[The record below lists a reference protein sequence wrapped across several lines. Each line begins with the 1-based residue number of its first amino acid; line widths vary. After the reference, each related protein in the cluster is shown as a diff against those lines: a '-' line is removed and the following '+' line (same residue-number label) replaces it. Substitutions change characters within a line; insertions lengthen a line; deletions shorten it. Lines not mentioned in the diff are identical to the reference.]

1 MSDSLQPHESQHA
14 RPPCPSQAP
23 RLYLNSCPLSQWC
36 YPAISSSVI
45 PVSSLLQSFPASGSF
60 QMSQF
65 FVYGDQSV
73 GVSASA
79 SVLQMANKHMNRC
92 STSLIIREM
101 QIQTQWDIT
110 SHQSKWPS
118 SKSLQTINA
127 REGVEEREP
136 SCTAGGKVNW
146 YSHYG
151 RRHGDSLKTRNK
163 TTIWPSDPT
172 SRHISWGNQNWKR
185 HMYLIDHGSTIY
197 NS

>member
-1 MSDSLQPHESQHA
+1 MKQLIKDWFPKYTSSSYNSCQKNKQPNKKVGKRAKQTFLQRRHTVQFSRSVVSDSLWCHGLQHA
-14 RPPCPSQAP
+14 RLPCPSQAP
-23 RLYLNSCPLSQWC
+23 RLYLISCPFSQWC
-36 YPAISSSVI
+36 HPAITSSVT
-45 PVSSLLQSFPASGSF
+45 PVSSRLHSFPASGSF

-65 FVYGDQSV
+65 FAYGDQSV

-127 REGVEEREP
+127 GEGVE
-136 SCTAGGKVNW
+136 
-146 YSHYG
+146 
-151 RRHGDSLKTRNK
+151 
-163 TTIWPSDPT
+163 
-172 SRHISWGNQNWKR
+172 KR
-185 HMYLIDHGSTIY
+185 
-197 NS
+197 